1 MNGKQTVAQ
10 MLGEF
15 VREAAVLLAVFAPLD
30 MAIQKTPFTLLNV
43 IAILASVGFLLVLG
57 ILIEVARQ

>member
-1 MNGKQTVAQ
+1 

-15 VREAAVLLAVFAPLD
+15 VRQAAVLVAVFAPLD

-43 IAILASVGFLLVLG
+43 IAILATVGFLLMLG

>member
-15 VREAAVLLAVFAPLD
+15 VREAAVLVAVFAPLD

-43 IAILASVGFLLVLG
+43 IAIVASIGFLLVLG